1 MIKKILFALSLL
13 LAIPGFSQQE
23 NILLKGSIKAAFLEG
38 ASVHIINATQKT
50 GTVNSA
56 SGNFQI
62 QVKAGDTL
70 LFSSIQYQRLE
81 VVVSAKIIAE
91 SNLNIELKEDV
102 NQLAEVNIS
111 NIQLTGNINTDLDNI
126 EVVTDLPMDLRFGA
140 VKHMVFEADV
150 NDPLE
155 APRNIA
161 FESNQVVQPGV
172 NLLGMVDILQELFG
186 GKKKEIAPVYKRPTT
201 TVAAQIR
208 KLFDDDFFKSSLG
221 IKEEHI
227 NDFLFYVDENG
238 LTTEMMDD
246 KNKLSLVDF
255 LFEQSEKYLKLRGEY

>member
-1 MIKKILFALSLL
+1 MIKKILCALSLL
-13 LAIPGFSQQE
+13 LVLPVFSQQE
-23 NILLKGSIKAAFLEG
+23 NILLKGSIKAAFLES

-50 GTVNSA
+50 GTVNSD

-62 QVKAGDTL
+62 LVQAGDTL
-70 LFSSIQYQRLE
+70 LFSSIQYQKLE
-81 VVVSAKIIAE
+81 VIISDKIIRDG
-91 SNLNIELKEDV
+91 NLTIELKEDI

-111 NIQLTGNINTDLDNI
+111 NIQLTGNINTDLNNI

-140 VKHMVFEADV
+140 VKHIVFESDV

-161 FESNQVVQPGV
+161 FESNQVLQPGV
-172 NLLGMVDILQELFG
+172 NLLGIVDVLEDLFNIK
-186 GKKKEIAPVYKRPTT
+186 GKKGKAPIYKRPTT
-201 TVAAQIR
+201 TIAAQIR
-208 KLFDDDFFKSSLG
+208 ELFDDDFFKSSLG

-238 LTTEMMDD
+238 LTAQMMEE
-246 KNKLSLVDF
+246 KNKLSLLDF
-255 LFEQSEKYLKLRGEY
+255 LFQQSEKYLQIRGE

>member
-1 MIKKILFALSLL
+1 MIKKILCALSLL
-13 LAIPGFSQQE
+13 MVLPVFSQQE
-23 NILLKGSIKAAFLEG
+23 NILLKGSIKAAFLES

-50 GTVNSA
+50 GTVNSD

-62 QVKAGDTL
+62 LVQAGDTL
-70 LFSSIQYQRLE
+70 LFSSIQYQKLE
-81 VVVSAKIIAE
+81 VIISDKIIWE
-91 SNLNIELKEDV
+91 GNLIIELKEDI

-111 NIQLTGNINTDLDNI
+111 NIQLTGNINTDLNNI
-126 EVVTDLPMDLRFGA
+126 EVVTDLPLDLRFGA
-140 VKHMVFEADV
+140 VKHIVFESDV

-161 FESNQVVQPGV
+161 FESNQVLQPGV
-172 NLLGMVDILQELFG
+172 NLLGIVDVLEDLFNI
-186 GKKKEIAPVYKRPTT
+186 KKKGNTPIYKRPTA

-208 KLFDDDFFKSSLG
+208 GLFDDDFFKSSLG

-238 LTTEMMDD
+238 LTSQMMEE
-246 KNKLSLVDF
+246 KNKLSLLDF
-255 LFEQSEKYLKLRGEY
+255 LFEQSEKYLQIRGEY